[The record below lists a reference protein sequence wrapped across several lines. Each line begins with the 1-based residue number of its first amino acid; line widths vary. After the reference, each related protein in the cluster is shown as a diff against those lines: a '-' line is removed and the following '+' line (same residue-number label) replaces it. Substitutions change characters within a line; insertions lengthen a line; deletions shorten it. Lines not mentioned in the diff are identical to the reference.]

1 MSSRTKKTLSVSA
14 ALVAVAAIGAG
25 GGAATYAAL
34 SPGDGTTVVRQVT
47 VAGSQPAASS
57 SEPLS
62 VSEIYDRSYKSV
74 VEISV
79 SSTSSDGP
87 LGEPQTQSALG
98 SGFVYDDQGHI
109 VTNAHVVDGAQSVS
123 VRFWDGSTHDATVVG
138 TDPSTDLAVIKV
150 DAPSSLLAPL
160 ALGDSDAVTV
170 GEPVVAI
177 GSPFGLEETV
187 TSGIVSALH
196 RQMSS
201 PNGFTIDDA
210 IQTDAAINHGNSG
223 GPLLDSQGK
232 VIGVN
237 SQIESES
244 GGSDGVG
251 FAIPAST
258 VQSIASQLLAT
269 GSVEHAY
276 LGVGVATIPDSALSQ
291 LDLPQGVEITDVQER
306 DAGRERRAPRRDGL
320 RNGRRAGLPDGR
332 RRHHRRRRQGDHLG
346 DRPAERRRRE
356 EARRHDH
363 RDLLPGRPV
372 ADGRGHPRDE
382 ALVAGSVLRNFL
394 GASHLALM
402 TNAFH
407 RQTGNPKGS
416 RR

>member
-1 MSSRTKKTLSVSA
+1 MSSRKKTLSVSA

-34 SPGDGTTVVRQVT
+34 SPSDAPTVVQAT
-47 VAGSQPAASS
+47 VSGSEPAASS

-79 SSTSSDGP
+79 STTSNSGP
-87 LGEPQTQSALG
+87 FGEPQTQSALG
-98 SGFVYDDQGHI
+98 SGFLYDDQGHI

-123 VRFWDGSTHDATVVG
+123 VRFSDGSSHDATVVG
-138 TDPSTDLAVIKV
+138 VDASTDLAVIKV
-150 DAPSSLLAPL
+150 DAPSSLLAPV

-223 GPLLDSQGK
+223 GPLLDSQGR

-251 FAIPAST
+251 FAIPSST
-258 VQSIASQLLAT
+258 VESIVSQLLAT
-269 GSVEHAY
+269 GSVEHAF
-276 LGVGVATIPDSALSQ
+276 LGVGVATIPDSAASQ
-291 LDLPQGVEITDVQER
+291 LGLPQGVEITDVKSGTPAAEAGLRAATGSETVEGQEFPTGGDVITEVDGEAVTSGTDLQSAV
-306 DAGRERRAPRRDGL
+306 DAKKPGDSLSVTFWRDG
-320 RNGRRAGLPDGR
+320 
-332 RRHHRRRRQGDHLG
+332 QTQTVEVTLG
-346 DRPAERRRRE
+346 TRP
-356 EARRHDH
+356 
-363 RDLLPGRPV
+363 
-372 ADGRGHPRDE
+372 
-382 ALVAGSVLRNFL
+382 S
-394 GASHLALM
+394 
-402 TNAFH
+402 
-407 RQTGNPKGS
+407 
-416 RR
+416 